1 MKTVKFLLLM
11 LVGVTMTS
19 CWVTKTITVTDI
31 PEKYIGNA
39 FDELVGMTKAE
50 VLEDM
55 SIPDRTM
62 DDGLGGEVL
71 IYEKKEQVTKTSGYV
86 TTSSTTNVNTKPVT
100 NAWTGQTSLAS
111 TGRTSTTTGQHS
123 TSVTEDH
130 KDYVNVFINTNGVCY
145 KVDTN
150 IGDMYDPAV
159 THQECYKVPNRG
171 LLWMLIPPITIY
183 GIIPAIWYAAQ
194 NAKVKNGKAKL
205 VPCD

>member
-1 MKTVKFLLLM
+1 MKTIKFLLLM

-123 TSVTEDH
+123 TSVTEEH

-171 LLWMLIPPITIY
+171 LLWMLMPPITVW

>member
-1 MKTVKFLLLM
+1 MKTFKFLLLM

-123 TSVTEDH
+123 TSVTEEH

>member
-1 MKTVKFLLLM
+1 MKTIKFLLLM

-19 CWVTKTITVTDI
+19 CWTVQSVTVTDI

-123 TSVTEDH
+123 TSVTEEH
-130 KDYVNVFINTNGVCY
+130 KDYVNVFINATGVCY

>member
-1 MKTVKFLLLM
+1 M

-123 TSVTEDH
+123 TSVTEEH

>member
-1 MKTVKFLLLM
+1 MKTIKFLLLM
-11 LVGVTMTS
+11 LVCVTMTS

-123 TSVTEDH
+123 TSVTEEH

-171 LLWMLIPPITIY
+171 LLWMLMPPITVW

>member
-19 CWVTKTITVTDI
+19 CWTVQSVTVTDI

-50 VLEDM
+50 ILEDM

-123 TSVTEDH
+123 TSVTKEH

>member
-1 MKTVKFLLLM
+1 MKTINFLLLM
-11 LVGVTMTS
+11 LVSVVMTS
-19 CWVTKTITVTDI
+19 CWTVQSVTVTDI

-39 FDELVGMTKAE
+39 FDDLVGMTKAE

-55 SIPDRTM
+55 SVPDRTM
-62 DDGLGGEVL
+62 GDGLGGEILV
-71 IYEKKEQVTKTSGYV
+71 YEKKEQVTKTTGRV
-86 TTSSTTNVNTKPVT
+86 TTSSTTNVSTKPIT
-100 NAWTGQTSLAS
+100 NAWTGETSLSS
-111 TGRTSTTTGQHS
+111 TGRTSTTNTQNS
-123 TSVTEDH
+123 TSVTQEH

-150 IGDMYDPAV
+150 IGDLYEPAV

-171 LLWMLIPPITIY
+171 LLWMLMPPITVW

-194 NAKVKNGKAKL
+194 NAKVNRGDAKL

>member
-123 TSVTEDH
+123 TSVTEEH

>member
-1 MKTVKFLLLM
+1 MRTIKFLLLM

-19 CWVTKTITVTDI
+19 CWTVQSVTVTDI

-123 TSVTEDH
+123 TSVTEEH
-130 KDYVNVFINTNGVCY
+130 KDYVNVFINANGVCY

-171 LLWMLIPPITIY
+171 LLWMLMPPITIY

-194 NAKVKNGKAKL
+194 NAKVKRGEAKL

>member
-1 MKTVKFLLLM
+1 MKTIKFLLLM

-123 TSVTEDH
+123 TSVTEEH
-130 KDYVNVFINTNGVCY
+130 KDYVNVFINANGVCY

-171 LLWMLIPPITIY
+171 LLWMLMPPITIY

-194 NAKVKNGKAKL
+194 NAKVKRGEAKL

>member
-1 MKTVKFLLLM
+1 MKTIKFLLLM

-19 CWVTKTITVTDI
+19 CWTVQSVTVTDI

-123 TSVTEDH
+123 TSVTEEH
-130 KDYVNVFINTNGVCY
+130 KDYVNVFINANGVCY

>member
-1 MKTVKFLLLM
+1 MKTIKFLLLM
-11 LVGVTMTS
+11 LVAVTMTS
-19 CWVTKTITVTDI
+19 CWTVQSVTVTDI

-55 SIPDRTM
+55 SVPDRTM
-62 DDGLGGEVL
+62 DDGLGGEILV
-71 IYEKKEQVTKTSGYV
+71 YEKREQIAKTTGRA

-100 NAWTGQTSLAS
+100 NYWTGQTSLQS
-111 TGRTSTTTGQHS
+111 TGRTSTTNSLNS
-123 TSVTEDH
+123 TTVTTEN
-130 KDYVNVFINTNGVCY
+130 KEYVNVFINTNGVCY

-150 IGDMYDPAV
+150 IGDMYEPAV
-159 THQECYKVPNRG
+159 THQECYKVPKTSVFAAWICPPIG
-171 LLWMLIPPITIY
+171 LLTS
-183 GIIPAIWYAAQ
+183 IWYLAQ

>member
-1 MKTVKFLLLM
+1 MKTIKFLLLM

-123 TSVTEDH
+123 TSVTEEH